1 MDKFIE
7 AILHKRGFVLAVFA
21 VLLVLS
27 AAAASMVS
35 INYNLMDYLPDDAP
49 STTALDIMNE
59 QYEKGAPN
67 ARIMVRDTTVPE
79 ALEFK
84 KKIADVRGVDD
95 ISWLD
100 DAENIYEPIEF
111 MDPDTVSDYW
121 AQNCAL
127 FNVTLDED
135 LKNDAMTEIRAIL
148 GDKGVYSGTA
158 VENVSTQ
165 VLTEKEVSLIMKICV
180 LIIFVILSLTTTSWF
195 EPVLLLATIGA
206 AILLNKGSDLLFGE
220 ISFVTN
226 SAGSILQMAVSMDYS
241 IFLLHRFAE
250 MREQY
255 DDVHKAMAKA
265 VIKSA
270 GSVISSGITTVMGFA
285 ALILMRFKVGPDMG
299 IVMAKAIC
307 LSLICVMTFLPSL
320 ALCTYK
326 LIDKTEHKS
335 LIPSFEKLANL
346 ITKVR
351 VPMLIIFAV
360 ITVPCIFAQKQN
372 TFTYG
377 QSGIYGEG
385 TSVGDDIETIESIF
399 GRQNLAV
406 LMVPKDT
413 LAQQKKLAEEL
424 KADPKITSV
433 LTYTDTV
440 GVQIPVEFVPKDQVS
455 ELISKEYSRYV
466 ITLDTAVESD
476 EAFEMVEK
484 IREMAQKYY
493 NDDYQLVGTTV
504 NSYDMRDVVTEDNTK
519 VNIIAI
525 GSIALILLLN
535 FKSVSIPIILL
546 LVIESSIW
554 INLSF
559 PYFADERLFYIG
571 YLIISSVQLGAT
583 VDYAILFADRY
594 LENRRTMEKH
604 TAAKHTIKDTALSII
619 TSGSILAC
627 AGFMLGTSSNGL
639 IAQLGILV
647 GRGGLLSM
655 VLVLF
660 VLPSLIAAA
669 DGIIQKTTMKTNF
682 YKGNSERK

>member
-7 AILHKRGFVLAVFA
+7 AVLRKRVIVLTVFA
-21 VLLVLS
+21 VLLILS
-27 AAAASMVS
+27 AVCSTMVH
-35 INYNLMDYLPDDAP
+35 INYNLMDYLPDDSP
-49 STTALDIMNE
+49 STLALDIMNE

-67 ARIMVRDTTVPE
+67 ARIMVKDTTIPE
-79 ALEFK
+79 ALAYK
-84 KKIADVRGVDD
+84 NQISKIHGVDD
-95 ISWLD
+95 IMWLD
-100 DAENIYEPIEF
+100 DAENIYEPVEF
-111 MDPDTVSDYW
+111 MDADTVADYW

-135 LKNDAMTEIRAIL
+135 LKKSAMSEIRSIL

-165 VLTEKEVSLIMKICV
+165 ELTEKEVASIMKICV
-180 LIIFVILSLTTTSWF
+180 LIIFVILIITSTSWF
-195 EPVLLLATIGA
+195 EPVLLLATIGV
-206 AILLNKGSDLLFGE
+206 AILLNKGTDLLFGQ

-250 MREQY
+250 MRQTESNINT
-255 DDVHKAMAKA
+255 AMAKA
-265 VIKSA
+265 VTKSA
-270 GSVISSGITTVMGFA
+270 SSVLSSGITTVMGFA
-285 ALILMRFKVGPDMG
+285 ALILMRFKIGPDMG

-307 LSLICVMTFLPSL
+307 LSLISVIAFLPSL

-326 LIDKTEHKS
+326 LIDKTEHKP
-335 LIPSFEKLANL
+335 LIPSFEKVSQL
-346 ITKVR
+346 IMKIR
-351 VPMLIIFAV
+351 VPSLIIFV
-360 ITVPCIFAQKQN
+360 IITLPCIFAQQQN
-372 TFTYG
+372 AFTYG

-413 LAQQKKLAEEL
+413 MAQQKKLAEEL
-424 KADPKITSV
+424 KSDPKITSV

-440 GVQIPVEFVPKDQVS
+440 GVQIPVEFAPKDEISQ
-455 ELISKEYSRYV
+455 LISDEYSRYV
-466 ITLDTAVESD
+466 ITLDTAEESP
-476 EAFEMVEK
+476 EAFAMVKK
-484 IREMAQKYY
+484 IRAMAEKYY
-493 NDDYQLVGTTV
+493 GSEYQLVGTTV
-504 NSYDMRDVVTEDNTK
+504 NSYDMKDVVTEDNSK
-519 VNIIAI
+519 VNFIAI
-525 GSIALILLLN
+525 GSIALILLIN
-535 FKSVSIPIILL
+535 FKSISIPLILL

-594 LENRRTMEKH
+594 MENRHTQEKH
-604 TAAKHTIKDTALSII
+604 IAVKNTLNETALSII
-619 TSGSILAC
+619 TSGSILTC

-639 IAQLGILV
+639 IAQLGVLV

-655 VLVLF
+655 ILVLF
-660 VLPSLIAAA
+660 VLPALIIPA
-669 DGIIQKTTMKTNF
+669 DGIIQKTTLKTNF
-682 YKGNSERK
+682 YNGK

>member
-1 MDKFIE
+1 MERFIE
-7 AILHKRGFVLAVFA
+7 AVLHKRGFVLALFA
-21 VLLVLS
+21 VLLVIS
-27 AAAASMVS
+27 AIAASMVG

-49 STTALDIMNE
+49 STTALDIMDE

-79 ALEFK
+79 ALAYK
-84 KKIADVRGVDD
+84 KKIAAVKGVDD

-121 AQNCAL
+121 AQSCAL

-135 LKNDAMTEIRAIL
+135 LKKDAMGEIRTIL

-165 VLTEKEVSLIMKICV
+165 ELTEKEVSLIMKICV

-206 AILLNKGSDLLFGE
+206 AILLNKGTDLLFGE

-241 IFLLHRFAE
+241 IFLLHRFSE
-250 MREQY
+250 MRAKY

-335 LIPSFEKLANL
+335 LIPSFERLAQL
-346 ITKVR
+346 ITKVH

-372 TFTYG
+372 AFTYG

-385 TSVGDDIETIESIF
+385 TTVGDDIKTIESIF

-413 LAQQKKLAEEL
+413 LAQQKKLADEL

-440 GVQIPVEFVPKDQVS
+440 GVQIPVEFAPKDEISQ
-455 ELISKEYSRYV
+455 LISDEYSRYV
-466 ITLDTAVESD
+466 ITLDTAAESD

-484 IREMAQKYY
+484 IRAMAQKYY
-493 NDDYQLVGTTV
+493 GDDYQFLGTTV

-535 FKSVSIPIILL
+535 FKSVSIPVILL

-594 LENRRTMEKH
+594 IENRRTMEKH
-604 TAAKHTIKDTALSII
+604 PAAKHTIKDAALSII

-660 VLPSLIAAA
+660 VLPSLIVAA
-669 DGIIQKTTMKTNF
+669 DGIIQKTTLKTNF
-682 YKGNSERK
+682 YKVTERK